1 MKTIAFSLTVL
12 LMVSGCETGTRYDKN
27 ETKEV
32 APKIK
37 KIDESILNLIND
49 KKSAT
54 ELVKK
59 SYIEEGAKHIT
70 HKYDPENPL
79 NGDKFEENSYIEED
93 TTKEESSFSGGNITD
108 GLDVKSIRVG
118 YHDTYTRLVLDV
130 YRDGVKAKTVG
141 KYDVDYNPETDT
153 VSVTL
158 SGYRNFSAKIPTFS
172 KKSIV
177 EKIYMNNYL
186 DDSGFKFSIKLRDS
200 AKIKSYEYKNPARL
214 IIDIRDI

>member
-37 KIDESILNLIND
+37 KIDESILNLIED
-49 KKSAT
+49 KKT
-54 ELVKK
+54 
-59 SYIEEGAKHIT
+59 AKHIT

>member
-1 MKTIAFSLTVL
+1 MKTISLSLSVL
-12 LMVSGCETGTRYDKN
+12 LLLVGCETGTRYDKN
-27 ETKEV
+27 ETKE
-32 APKIK
+32 ATPKIK

-54 ELVKK
+54 ELIKK
-59 SYIEEGAKHIT
+59 SYIEEGAKDIN

-79 NGDKFEENSYIEED
+79 NGDKFDENAYIEED
-93 TTKEESSFSGGNITD
+93 TTKEDSSTGGNIID

-118 YHDTYTRLVLDV
+118 YHDTYTRLVLDI
-130 YRDGVKAKTVG
+130 YRDGVKAKKVG
-141 KYDVDYNPETDT
+141 KYDVDYNPESDT

-158 SGYRNFSAKIPTFS
+158 SGYRAFSAKIPTFS

-177 EKIYMNNYL
+177 EKIYMNNDH
-186 DDSGFKFSIKLRDS
+186 DDSGFKFSIKLRDT